1 MTSLPPELVEEILSH
16 AVQPP
21 NSRTSTVARVSS
33 SFLAICQRLVYSHL
47 HFTSRAQITSFIST
61 YSNPDAGPRVPYCPR
76 MFTVNLS
83 GDESHLVFCDLQLL
97 LSRCFSQGK
106 GDTGSDNEGRLCLDL
121 LRLRLNSHAFDV
133 QIMMIH
139 QALSLVHPTEFTW
152 TGPDPPHHFSI
163 AIVPQAIHHLF
174 RALSSYTKLLH
185 LKLSHLSMRSASAE
199 PYTLPVIPSLETL
212 QLGQVIFLDP
222 SVIVDFIFN
231 PNHSRLQKVHL
242 VDAYTESIWGPRLR
256 TADLENVA
264 VEGLEEDAAAETG
277 RTIRYLVTCEA
288 KTERFEG
295 GDRVQFAFI

>member
-1 MTSLPPELVEEILSH
+1 MVKSRRSRQAEPIQQPTTDDHRPKCFNTRQKYYNLAPLQIVSLPFDQHIMTSLPPELVEEILSH

-21 NSRTSTVARVSS
+21 NSRTSTIARVSS

-139 QALSLVHPTEFTW
+139 QALSLVQC
-152 TGPDPPHHFSI
+152 
-163 AIVPQAIHHLF
+163 AIF
-174 RALSSYTKLLH
+174 WLL
-185 LKLSHLSMRSASAE
+185 
-199 PYTLPVIPSLETL
+199 
-212 QLGQVIFLDP
+212 
-222 SVIVDFIFN
+222 
-231 PNHSRLQKVHL
+231 
-242 VDAYTESIWGPRLR
+242 
-256 TADLENVA
+256 
-264 VEGLEEDAAAETG
+264 
-277 RTIRYLVTCEA
+277 
-288 KTERFEG
+288 
-295 GDRVQFAFI
+295 